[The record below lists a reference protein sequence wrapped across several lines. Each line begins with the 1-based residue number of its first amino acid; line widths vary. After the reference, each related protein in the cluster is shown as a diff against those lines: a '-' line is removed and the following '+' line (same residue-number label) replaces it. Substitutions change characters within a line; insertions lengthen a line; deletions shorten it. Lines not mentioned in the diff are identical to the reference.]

1 MNIDTQWSKEIISQ
15 AREIELLVLDV
26 DGVMTDGRLHYDAQ
40 GGEAKVFHVR
50 DGLGIKQ
57 VMDSGIE
64 VGIIS
69 GRQSQ
74 ALKVRLAELGVR
86 QVILGR
92 DDKLLALQ
100 ELTEQLSMTSLAK
113 VAYVGDDLPDLP
125 AISAA
130 GLGLTVADAHPD
142 VLSAA
147 RACTARR
154 GGDGAVREICD
165 LLINARKRTL
175 P

>member
-1 MNIDTQWSKEIISQ
+1 MNTDAHWSKEIVSR
-15 AREIELLVLDV
+15 ARDIDLLVLDV

-57 VMDSGIE
+57 AMGCGIGLG
-64 VGIIS
+64 VIS

-74 ALKVRLAELGVR
+74 ALRVRLAELGVKH
-86 QVILGR
+86 VILGR
-92 DDKLLALQ
+92 EDKLLALR
-100 ELTEQLSMTSLAK
+100 ELMEQLGITSVAK

-125 AISAA
+125 AIKAA

-147 RACTARR
+147 QACTARR
-154 GGDGAVREICD
+154 GGAGAVREICD
-165 LLINARKRTL
+165 LLTKTRKRGQA
-175 P
+175 